1 MSNIQSVDTKGG
13 FIAAFTAYF
22 LWGFFPLFLRQLDHV
37 PAFEL
42 VLHRVIWALPFT
54 MLVLLALGR
63 TADAWRIFEQP
74 RNLAIMFLCACVIS
88 INWGLFVWAIS
99 TDRTIETALGYY
111 INPLVTVA
119 LAGIFLKEKFDHL
132 QLVAIGLATV
142 AVLIL
147 TFVGGTFPWLSL
159 VLAFSFATYG
169 FIKKTVPVGPTQG
182 FLVEVYLVTLLAIPA
197 LMWLIVNRQAS
208 FLTNSFDTYM
218 LVIAGPITAI
228 PLILYATG
236 AKGLRLSTLG
246 IMQYI
251 APTGIFLT
259 GVFIFKEPFGVAQM
273 VAFALI
279 WTALA
284 LYSWSAFFKSK

>member
-1 MSNIQSVDTKGG
+1 MSSPQSVDTRGG
-13 FIAAFTAYF
+13 FLAAFSAYF

-37 PAFEL
+37 PAFEV

-54 MLVLLALGR
+54 MIVLLFLGR

-88 INWGLFVWAIS
+88 INWGLFVWAIAV
-99 TDRTIETALGYY
+99 DRTIETALGYY

-119 LAGIFLKEKFDHL
+119 MAGIFLKERFDRL
-132 QLVAIGLATV
+132 QLAAIGLATV

-159 VLAFSFATYG
+159 VLALSFATYG
-169 FIKKTVPVGPTQG
+169 FIKKTVPIGPTQG
-182 FLVEVYLVTLLAIPA
+182 FLVEVYLVTLLAIPV

-208 FLTNSFDTYM
+208 FLTNTYDTLM
-218 LVIAGPITAI
+218 LIAAGPITAI
-228 PLILYATG
+228 PLILFATG

-259 GVFIFKEPFGVAQM
+259 GVFIFKEPFGIAQLI
-273 VAFALI
+273 AFVLI

-284 LYSWSAFFKSK
+284 LYSWSAFVKSR